1 MSSSPKEPSI
11 KIHSP
16 SHEDAEDESLK
27 ALKRGFGHRS
37 PFDAPL
43 INAAAQGIFEAGRN
57 AESILEVCCG
67 YGDLLAGLAE
77 TFPDA
82 QVTGMDQFPGT
93 VEIAGKAIEGKS
105 NARVLAHDVMKLDD
119 WADESV
125 DLVIGQATLHH
136 LTHNP
141 QAAIGEFHRVLKPG
155 GKCMFTFEPLSH
167 NHTVNAVRS
176 YRNAAQLLIDE
187 SNLYLDTINRLAS
200 EFSTLEIQCFNL
212 TCSYLLKALPSW
224 SICLG
229 IGRLFRELDSLR
241 FRISSKALRKAA
253 NMNIILTK

>member
-1 MSSSPKEPSI
+1 
-11 KIHSP
+11 
-16 SHEDAEDESLK
+16 
-27 ALKRGFGHRS
+27 
-37 PFDAPL
+37 
-43 INAAAQGIFEAGRN
+43 
-57 AESILEVCCG
+57 
-67 YGDLLAGLAE
+67 
-77 TFPDA
+77 
-82 QVTGMDQFPGT
+82 
-93 VEIAGKAIEGKS
+93 
-105 NARVLAHDVMKLDD
+105 
-119 WADESV
+119 
-125 DLVIGQATLHH
+125 
-136 LTHNP
+136 
-141 QAAIGEFHRVLKPG
+141 
-155 GKCMFTFEPLSH
+155 MFTFEPLSH

-187 SNLYLDTINRLAS
+187 SNLYLDTIKGLAS